1 MMHKISIPEEI
12 INACIKR
19 RGKPHVYDTINTTKT
34 ALVVIDMQNSWVAPG
49 LSVLGIPEAETI
61 VPNINSIGQALR
73 NAGGRV
79 AWTQSTFDDE
89 WTKNMYQGF
98 CDEKVIAK
106 MMSESRIG
114 SFGFEIWKGMDVHEG
129 DIISEKTRPSAL
141 IQGSSNLD
149 SQLKAGGFETLIVTG
164 TLTNA
169 CCEST
174 TRDAVALGYKVIF
187 VSDGTATRSDLE
199 HNATL
204 VNLMQLVAHVRTTA
218 DVLGLI
224 DQ

>member
-1 MMHKISIPEEI
+1 
-12 INACIKR
+12 
-19 RGKPHVYDTINTTKT
+19 
-34 ALVVIDMQNSWVAPG
+34 
-49 LSVLGIPEAETI
+49 
-61 VPNINSIGQALR
+61 
-73 NAGGRV
+73 
-79 AWTQSTFDDE
+79 
-89 WTKNMYQGF
+89 
-98 CDEKVIAK
+98 
-106 MMSESRIG
+106 
-114 SFGFEIWKGMDVHEG
+114 MDVHEG

-149 SQLKAGGFETLIVTG
+149 SQLKAGGFETLIITG

-204 VNLMQLVAHVRTTA
+204 VNLMQLVADVRTTA

>member
-19 RGKPHVYDTINTTKT
+19 RGKPHVYDTIDTTKT

-98 CDEKVIAK
+98 CDEKVIAQ
-106 MMSESRIG
+106 MMSESKIG

-149 SQLKAGGFETLIVTG
+149 SQLKAGGFETLIITG

-204 VNLMQLVAHVRTTA
+204 VNLMQLVADVRTTA